1 MLRGSR
7 LSGRIL
13 RELRE
18 LIEGPVLGL
27 LLPAACFVC
36 GSPLGRRTHLG
47 ACLRCWSGFQRL
59 KPPLCPGCG
68 LPRPPETDLLGPA
81 RGRCA
86 VCLVEPGPADFVRGA
101 VVYGAVAR
109 RFLLRAKLG
118 RHPEL
123 LRPLGDQLS
132 AVVVGTRLHVGC
144 TVVVPVPSHP
154 WVSLNRGFSPA
165 LELARR
171 VARRTGL
178 PLVRSALAVR
188 AFARLGSKRLGARGR
203 RAAAGALRVRTPL
216 PGHRVLL
223 IDDVLTTDAT
233 AGTCARGL
241 KLTGSH
247 EIRVA
252 VWARGRRGSPF
263 R

>member
-1 MLRGSR
+1 
-7 LSGRIL
+7 
-13 RELRE
+13 
-18 LIEGPVLGL
+18 
-27 LLPAACFVC
+27 
-36 GSPLGRRTHLG
+36 
-47 ACLRCWSGFQRL
+47 
-59 KPPLCPGCG
+59 
-68 LPRPPETDLLGPA
+68 
-81 RGRCA
+81 
-86 VCLVEPGPADFVRGA
+86 VRGA
-101 VVYGAVAR
+101 VVYDAVAR

-144 TVVVPVPSHP
+144 T
-154 WVSLNRGFSPA
+154 
-165 LELARR
+165 
-171 VARRTGL
+171 
-178 PLVRSALAVR
+178 VRSALAVR

-223 IDDVLTTDAT
+223 IDDVLTTGAT
-233 AGTCARGL
+233 AGACARGL

-252 VWARGRRGSPF
+252 VWARTLRGTPQSSGEV
-263 R
+263 